1 MNFINDKGGQMF
13 ARLYYS
19 LFYFLIRFFKESK
32 LFEEEYYWKD
42 KHSKHRRYSARKDHF
57 VKRRA
62 AFDCRKNVD
71 HDEGKR
77 RKGDNEH
84 RECY

>member
-32 LFEEEYYWKD
+32 LFEEEYY
-42 KHSKHRRYSARKDHF
+42 
-57 VKRRA
+57 
-62 AFDCRKNVD
+62 
-71 HDEGKR
+71 
-77 RKGDNEH
+77 
-84 RECY
+84 